1 MACIVS
7 LAGNDDPVL
16 LERFVPLLR
25 RSRRDA
31 NRIRN
36 RFSLA
41 GGEKKKKKTCTESIG
56 NLSNVDDGYRFL
68 LLSYRFLFHSL
79 FPFFSKSFHS
89 FIYLHFFSFRRYFI
103 FRESDYFYIIKDR
116 VFSFRCRFEEGR
128 KTYN

>member
-68 LLSYRFLFHSL
+68 LLSYRFLFLSL
-79 FPFFSKSFHS
+79 FPFFFLNPFIRL
-89 FIYLHFFSFRRYFI
+89 FIYTSFLFEDILSFENRII
-103 FRESDYFYIIKDR
+103 F
-116 VFSFRCRFEEGR
+116 
-128 KTYN
+128 T